1 MIHNKSHPKFF
12 PLVAQ
17 VLRPVKKYYYQCTEE
32 TQRAIKNLS
41 LVLLFTVTV
50 CGAVFAA
57 SICKFCLGGDFH
69 LFIPVFA
76 ITAFFYYLIDKPII
90 FSEIKPNRKMIK
102 WIRIFIAL
110 ILGLFNSFLIDSFYF
125 KDDITAARNIEMK
138 EKEMNIRADFATKD
152 SLLNVQKLAFIQQ
165 VDYANT
171 GLSVKRDSLNREA
184 DGSGGSGNAGMKDIW
199 KSKYSMY
206 QADSIEV
213 AKQNGVKQSEMG
225 KLDTALAA
233 NATLMQV
240 QIADLPNQISTGINK
255 SMELLHKVIWLDGNF
270 TNILMSILILIISMI
285 FELAPLISKSFYD
298 ISEYFEKCMN
308 QKDVKDKEAIMVKN
322 KELNIV
328 SRRVVLEQKREE
340 TKMTRENAESSL
352 LETVEYNKDILAHT
366 TAELNR
372 LEAMD
377 AKMKKRYPQYYET
390 HIKPVLERSYL
401 NLHNSAKAAISQ
413 N

>member
-1 MIHNKSHPKFF
+1 MIQNKSHPKFL

-57 SICKFCLGGDFH
+57 SICQFCLGGNYR
-69 LFIPVFA
+69 LFLPVFI
-76 ITAFFYYLIDKPII
+76 ITGFFYYLIDKPII
-90 FSEIKPNRKMIK
+90 FSDIKPHHKMNK
-102 WIRIFIAL
+102 RVRIFIAL

-125 KDDITAARNIEMK
+125 KPDIDAARNIEMK
-138 EKEMNIRADFATKD
+138 QKEMVIRADFAKKD
-152 SLLNVQKLAFIQQ
+152 SLLNVQKFALLNQI
-165 VDYANT
+165 DNANT
-171 GLSVKRDSLNREA
+171 FLSSKRDSLNVEA

-199 KSKYSMY
+199 SSKYAMY
-206 QADSIEV
+206 QADSVEAV
-213 AKQNGVKQSEMG
+213 KQNGLKQGEMS
-225 KLDTALAA
+225 KLDTTRTA
-233 NATLMQV
+233 NTTLMES
-240 QIADLPNQISTGINK
+240 QIADLPNQTSTGINK

-298 ISEYFEKCMN
+298 ISEYFEKCMH
-308 QKDVKDKEAIMVKN
+308 QRDVKDKEATMVKN

-328 SRRVVLEQKREE
+328 GRRVVLELKREE
-340 TKMTRENAESSL
+340 TKMTRDNAESSL
-352 LETVEYNKDILAHT
+352 IEAVEYNKDILTHT

-372 LEAMD
+372 LEAID
-377 AKMKKRYPQYYET
+377 TKMKKRYPQYYES
-390 HIKPVLERSYL
+390 HIKPVLEKSYL
-401 NLHNSAKAAISQ
+401 NLHNAAKAAISQ